1 MLRCSSLRSRF
12 TLIVLAL
19 FLATGAVTLWVV
31 NRVAGEIVDALA
43 DRFAVRQALLDRE
56 RILAPIMTEV
66 ILARQMATSPL
77 LRSWAQAENNPDL
90 KRFALTELDSYRKQF
105 RDGSWFFVIDASK
118 HYYFN
123 DRDGNYRGR
132 ELTQTLAA
140 ANPADSWYF
149 GVAKMTGRYQ
159 LNPDA
164 NPVLG
169 TTKVWIN
176 VPVRGEGGKL
186 LAVVGSGIDISEF
199 LKLLV
204 QERES
209 DIYSVLI
216 NGSGAIQAHPDRR
229 LIELN
234 AGNRGGDARHT
245 LFSLLPN
252 EGERQ
257 ALKDALAWLADQ
269 PPDATRTLRLT
280 LDGRVRLAALA
291 HMRDIGWYN
300 LTVMD
305 STQLIGTRLSKPFVV
320 IFVAAGLLLLGALIW
335 LFNRMV
341 LSRIERLAAGAKSL
355 AGGNYT
361 THVSDEGHDEIGTLT
376 TSFNA
381 MARTIAGSTAT
392 LESRVATRTA
402 ELSAAN
408 AELARARDTAETATR
423 AKNEFL
429 SNMSHELRTPL
440 NGVIGMTQLLATTDL
455 SPEQRDFVQTIDI
468 SAAELLNTLNEI
480 IDYSKIEANQMLIES
495 GDFDLHELLEGLA
508 AWYARLA
515 AEKGLAFE
523 LRISTAVPAHLVG
536 DAKRIRQV
544 LASLLDNALKFTPRG
559 RIAIDVQALGPA
571 QGDALVARFAVS
583 DTGIGIS
590 PDKQA
595 TLFAPFIQVDG
606 STTRKYGGKGL
617 GLALS
622 KRLTELMGGTTGLA
636 SELGAG
642 STFWFALRLGL
653 PADSQLGQNS
663 AH

>member
-1 MLRCSSLRSRF
+1 MLRFSRLRSRF

-19 FLATGAVTLWVV
+19 FLATGAITLWVV
-31 NRVAGEIVDALA
+31 NRTTGEIIESLA

-90 KRFALTELDSYRKQF
+90 KRFALAELDSYRKLF
-105 RDGSWFFVIDASK
+105 RDGSWFFAIDASK

-132 ELTQTLAA
+132 ELTQTLSP

-149 GVAKMTGRYQ
+149 GVAKMAGRYQ
-159 LNPDA
+159 LNPDV

-169 TTKVWIN
+169 ITKVWIN

-186 LAVVGSGIDISEF
+186 LAVVGSGINISEF

-204 QERES
+204 QEREP

-216 NGSGAIQAHPDRR
+216 NGSGTIQAHPDRR
-229 LIELN
+229 LIDLN
-234 AGNRGGDARHT
+234 AENRGGDAQHT

-252 EGERQ
+252 DAEGR
-257 ALKDALAWLADQ
+257 ALREAMAWLVDQ

-280 LDGRVRLAALA
+280 LDGRSRLVALA
-291 HMRDIGWYN
+291 HMRDIGWYT

-305 STQLIGTRLSKPFVV
+305 STRLIGTRLAKPFII
-320 IFVAAGLLLLGALIW
+320 IFVVAGLVLLGVLIW

-341 LSRIERLAAGAKSL
+341 LSRIERLAAGAESL
-355 AGGNYT
+355 AAGNYAT
-361 THVSDEGHDEIGTLT
+361 RISDRGHDEIGTLT
-376 TSFNA
+376 TAFNT
-381 MARTIAGSTAT
+381 MARTVAGSTAS

-408 AELARARDTAETATR
+408 AELARARDAAETATR
-423 AKNEFL
+423 AKSEFL

-455 SPEQRDFVQTIDI
+455 GPEQREFVQTIDI

-495 GDFDLHELLEGLA
+495 GDFDLHELLDGLA
-508 AWYARLA
+508 TLYARLA
-515 AEKGLAFE
+515 ADKGLAFD
-523 LRISTAVPAHLVG
+523 LRIAADVPAHLVG
-536 DAKRIRQV
+536 DARRIRQV
-544 LASLLDNALKFTPRG
+544 LASLLDNALKFTTRG
-559 RIAIDVQALGPA
+559 RITIDVQASPPGE
-571 QGDALVARFAVS
+571 GDTLMLRFAVS

-590 PDKQA
+590 PEKQA
-595 TLFAPFIQVDG
+595 SLFAPFTQVDG
-606 STTRKYGGKGL
+606 TTTRKYGGKGL

-622 KRLTELMGGTTGLA
+622 KRLAELMGGTTGLA
-636 SELGAG
+636 STPGSG
-642 STFWFALRLGL
+642 STFWFIVRFGL
-653 PADSQLGQNS
+653 PPKS
-663 AH
+663 

>member
-1 MLRCSSLRSRF
+1 MLCCSSLRSRF

-140 ANPADSWYF
+140 TNPADSWYF

-159 LNPDA
+159 LNPDV

-199 LKLLV
+199 LKLLA

-234 AGNRGGDARHT
+234 AENRGGDARHT

-320 IFVAAGLLLLGALIW
+320 IFIAAGLLLLGALIW

-571 QGDALVARFAVS
+571 QGDALVVRFAVS